1 MRARNLLLFFLIA
14 IAVSIAAGSTYS
26 QAAIPAKLQ
35 AAIFMK
41 VLSYDSNLKARS
53 PSNVVIAIVTD
64 AQTSGRKSD
73 IQSGFEAIAGK
84 SIQGKTVKIT
94 AIDFKSGDQLNK
106 DVKAAGANIL
116 YVSKGAAEATINAVI
131 GLANSNSVPV
141 LCDAESLVRKGI
153 AVGLTI
159 ESGKPKIV
167 VNLKTA
173 KQQGMKLSSKVL
185 QLAKV
190 IK

>member
-1 MRARNLLLFFLIA
+1 
-14 IAVSIAAGSTYS
+14 
-26 QAAIPAKLQ
+26 
-35 AAIFMK
+35 MK
-41 VLSYDSNLKARS
+41 VLSYDSNLKTRS

-64 AQTSGRKSD
+64 AQTSGQESD
-73 IQSGFEAIAGK
+73 IQSGFKAIAGK

-94 AIDFKSGDQLNK
+94 AIGFKNSDQLTK

-116 YVSKGAAEATINAVI
+116 YVSEGAAEGTINAVI

-190 IK
+190 VK